1 MILIVQLMAKQKSP
15 LYRHC
20 LCLGCFLL
28 LSVDIDPEVADR
40 PSRHHLIEVGFYEL
54 HGYRL
59 GVVGKAI

>member
-1 MILIVQLMAKQKSP
+1 MSWM
-15 LYRHC
+15 
-20 LCLGCFLL
+20 FLL

-40 PSRHHLIEVGFYEL
+40 PSRHHLIEVEFYEL